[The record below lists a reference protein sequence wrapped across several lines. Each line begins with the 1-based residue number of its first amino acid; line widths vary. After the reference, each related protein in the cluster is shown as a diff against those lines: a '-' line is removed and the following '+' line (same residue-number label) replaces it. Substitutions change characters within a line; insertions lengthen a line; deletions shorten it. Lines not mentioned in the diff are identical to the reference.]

1 MGLRVT
7 IFSQQLCP
15 LGSGVRYS
23 QPPFSGS
30 GKHMPCYTGSWCLR
44 HKTVAS
50 LSVLQRSRSPQICI
64 PSPSSAP
71 SMSHKSML
79 AEAGPHSAPAA
90 LTLHSFL
97 LHGCYFTTD
106 HMASSSLLL
115 QATWREKPLIFQPA
129 FILNAWPRTSYV
141 TTNLATSMMSD
152 FYQFP
157 VSFTF
162 F

>member
-1 MGLRVT
+1 MVQGNTCRVT
-7 IFSQQLCP
+7 LDH
-15 LGSGVRYS
+15 GGVEGGT
-23 QPPFSGS
+23 QPKS
-30 GKHMPCYTGSWCLR
+30 
-44 HKTVAS
+44 VAS
-50 LSVLQRSRSPQICI
+50 PYIFQTSRSLQFSIL
-64 PSPSSAP
+64 SHSSAP
-71 SMSHKSML
+71 SISHKSML
-79 AEAGPHSAPAA
+79 AEAGPHTAPSA